1 MSVKIV
7 VACGSGI
14 ATSTVV
20 EQKLKDIVSDNN
32 LDVNFTKTS
41 ISSLEGMIDDFD
53 LAVVTSKFNIENSK
67 TEVLSATSLLT
78 GIGEDEF
85 VEKFVNKVKNLQ

>member
-1 MSVKIV
+1 ME
-7 VACGSGI
+7 GI
-14 ATSTVV
+14 
-20 EQKLKDIVSDNN
+20 
-32 LDVNFTKTS
+32 
-41 ISSLEGMIDDFD
+41 IDDFD

-85 VEKFVNKVKNLQ
+85 IEKFVNKVKNLQ

>member
-32 LDVNFTKTS
+32 LDVHFTKTS
-41 ISSLEGMIDDFD
+41 ISSLEGIIDDFD

-85 VEKFVNKVKNLQ
+85 IEKFVNKVKNLQ

>member
-32 LDVNFTKTS
+32 LEVNFTKTS
-41 ISSLEGMIDDFD
+41 ISSLEGIIDDFD

-85 VEKFVNKVKNLQ
+85 VEKFVNKVKNL

>member
-32 LDVNFTKTS
+32 LDVYFAKTS
-41 ISSLEGMIDDFD
+41 ISSLEGIIDDFD

-85 VEKFVNKVKNLQ
+85 IEKFVNKVKNLQ

>member
-41 ISSLEGMIDDFD
+41 ISSLEGIIDDFD

-85 VEKFVNKVKNLQ
+85 VEKFVNKVKNL

>member
-1 MSVKIV
+1 MSVKVV

-20 EQKLKDIVSDNN
+20 EQKLKDITQEYN
-32 LDVNFTKTS
+32 LDIIFAKTS
-41 ISSLEGMIDDFD
+41 ISSLEGMINDFD
-53 LAVVTSKFNIENSK
+53 LAIVTSRLKLENSN

-78 GIGEDEF
+78 GIGEEEF
-85 VEKFVNKVKNLQ
+85 VEKFVNKIKNLK

>member
-41 ISSLEGMIDDFD
+41 ISSLEGIIDDFD

-78 GIGEDEF
+78 GSAIA
-85 VEKFVNKVKNLQ
+85 VIAWNLRLSLPI

>member
-41 ISSLEGMIDDFD
+41 ISSLEGIIDNFD

-85 VEKFVNKVKNLQ
+85 IEKFVNEVKKLQ